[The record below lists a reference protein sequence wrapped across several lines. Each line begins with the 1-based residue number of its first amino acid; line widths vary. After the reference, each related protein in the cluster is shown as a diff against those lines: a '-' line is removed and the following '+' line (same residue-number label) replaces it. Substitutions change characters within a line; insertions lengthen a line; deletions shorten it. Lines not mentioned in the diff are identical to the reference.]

1 MLKQER
7 DEHNLLSHSWKHT
20 AASDTRIF
28 CRIKTS
34 KIHPR
39 PKVTS
44 DKL

>member
-7 DEHNLLSHSWKHT
+7 DEHSLLSLSWKHA
-20 AASDTRIF
+20 AASDTRKF

-34 KIHPR
+34 KINPR